1 MEMNEEP
8 HNTAATDEALKRSC
22 EALKHFLQLRET
34 PEYKKRQEAMDRL
47 ARLDEELGLNEP
59 NREDNT
65 GRTA

>member
-1 MEMNEEP
+1 
-8 HNTAATDEALKRSC
+8 
-22 EALKHFLQLRET
+22 LQYFEKLRET

>member
-8 HNTAATDEALKRSC
+8 HNTAATDEALN
-22 EALKHFLQLRET
+22 HFLQLRET

-65 GRTA
+65 GGAA

>member
-8 HNTAATDEALKRSC
+8 HNTAAIDDALKN
-22 EALKHFLQLRET
+22 FLQLRET
-34 PEYKKRQEAMDRL
+34 PEYKERQEAMDRL

-65 GRTA
+65 GGAA